1 MSTTKRQHYVPQ
13 SYLSRFARKER
24 LFAFD
29 KPSRSSYP
37 TNVRD
42 IAAERFFYDLPELD
56 RLAGMVQSLET
67 FFHGFEQAGSQALA
81 RIIAAADNR
90 DAVPI
95 KEGDRIDL
103 AIYLAVQFL
112 RTKET
117 RTLLVQAN
125 ELVHKE
131 LFLRHLAKMHPELT
145 KYRDAITLTTMPERE
160 IELHAQVL
168 LDSDFREEIAE
179 ALYLRSWIL
188 LQCGA
193 GEVLY
198 TSDHPVVAHSGFSS
212 NAYGRG
218 GLLSRASEV
227 SIPLNSKYALLLV
240 DPEFYPASA
249 AQQGTIQAMLTE
261 TVTYQ
266 NHLQVRYAYRQVYCE
281 VNDFSLAEKMVNE
294 SPALGNP
301 QFQRV
306 VI

>member
-1 MSTTKRQHYVPQ
+1 MNTTKRQHYVPQ

-37 TNVRD
+37 TNVLD

-56 RLAGMVQSLET
+56 RLAGIVQSLEK
-67 FFHGFEQAGSQALA
+67 FFHGFEQAGSQAIA

-90 DAVPI
+90 DATPI
-95 KEGDRIDL
+95 KEDDRIDL

-117 RTLLVQAN
+117 RTLLVQTN

-131 LFLRHLAKMHPELT
+131 LFLRHLEEMHPELA
-145 KYRDAITLTTMPERE
+145 KYRDAITLTTIPEGE
-160 IELHAQVL
+160 TALHAQIL
-168 LDSDFREEIAE
+168 LDSDFREKITE

-188 LQCGA
+188 LQCGE

-198 TSDHPVVAHSGFSS
+198 TSDHPVVAHSDYLS

-227 SIPLNSKYALLLV
+227 SIPLNSSYALLLV

-249 AQQGTIQAMLTE
+249 AQQGSIQTMRTE

-281 VNDFSLAEKMVNE
+281 VNDFSLAEEMVNE
-294 SPALGNP
+294 SPELGNP
-301 QFQRV
+301 QFKRV
-306 VI
+306 VT

>member
-1 MSTTKRQHYVPQ
+1 MSTIKRQHYVPQ

-24 LFAFD
+24 LFAFN

-56 RLAGMVQSLET
+56 RLAGRVQSLEK
-67 FFHGFEQAGSQALA
+67 FFHRFEQAGSQAIA

-90 DAVPI
+90 DAAPI
-95 KEGDRIDL
+95 KEDDRIDL

-117 RTLLVQAN
+117 RTRLVQTN
-125 ELVHKE
+125 ELIHKE
-131 LFLRHLAKMHPELT
+131 LFLRHLVEICPELA
-145 KYRDAITLTTMPERE
+145 KFRDAITLTTIPERE
-160 IELHAQVL
+160 IALHAQIL
-168 LDSDFREEIAE
+168 LDSDFRDKITE

-188 LQCGA
+188 LQCGE
-193 GEVLY
+193 GEVFY
-198 TSDHPVVAHSGFSS
+198 TSDHPVVAHSWYSS
-212 NAYGRG
+212 NTYGRG

-227 SIPLNSKYALLLV
+227 SIPLNSSYALLLV

-249 AQQGTIQAMLTE
+249 AQHGTIQIMRSE
-261 TVTYQ
+261 NVTYQ

-281 VNDFSLAEKMVNE
+281 VNDFSLAEEMVNE
-294 SPALGNP
+294 CPELGNL

-306 VI
+306 VT